1 METETFKRQGEDLRG
16 VYTSVYKSNFLQ
28 LCKDQKIVPDLS
40 VIYGYRRVSTG
51 ALVVPGLD
59 NQFYVNFPDK
69 AYIENDLKLEAHEF
83 TEA

>member
-1 METETFKRQGEDLRG
+1 MQTETFKHQGEDLRA

-28 LCKDQKIVPDLS
+28 FCKDQKIVPDLS